1 MLAQRIGGRYAGGL
15 LTSLLGDAAAVS
27 NETQGR
33 RARLLSSRDAHF
45 AILSVIGTFAVE
57 NHAVLNS
64 LRIQTVALTRTD
76 LVAAH
81 RRSWTLNTR
90 RNTKIEDYAIF
101 QQ

>member
-45 AILSVIGTFAVE
+45 AILSVGTFVVE
-57 NHAVLNS
+57 NHTVLNS
-64 LRIQTVALTRTD
+64 LRIQTVALTWTD